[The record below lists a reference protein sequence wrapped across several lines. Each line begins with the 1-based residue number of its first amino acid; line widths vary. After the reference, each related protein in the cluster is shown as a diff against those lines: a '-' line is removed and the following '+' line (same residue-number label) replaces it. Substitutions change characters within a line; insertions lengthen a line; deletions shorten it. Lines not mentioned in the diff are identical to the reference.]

1 MIKNYFRKVNKP
13 MPDID
18 VNDKNYHVKELLIR
32 VIENEI
38 SEFTKGYATA
48 DMKEYGSADQ
58 LTEKIAKA
66 VNDLDDKDIKDLG
79 GFKAANVGNYI
90 YIIPDKK
97 RDQILIHQ

>member
-1 MIKNYFRKVNKP
+1 

-79 GFKAANVGNYI
+79 GFTAANVEDYLYI
-90 YIIPDKK
+90 LPDKK
-97 RDQILIHQ
+97 RDQILIRQ